1 MKAKKLLAGML
12 ALVMTAGLS
21 LQSIADSSPEVY
33 SPASQPRIAATK
45 LQLTE
50 DELEML
56 NTGEAVPSI
65 HKQKDGAF
73 LGNRAGNATSTPLA
87 YSYDARVVK
96 LKIDFGDGRG
106 YYWQGTGFMYGS
118 DVVGTVAH
126 NFKHPELGYAKGM
139 IGYVGLD
146 SDGSCWAKFEAK
158 PSQFFYPTKW
168 DSTGGYVYDYG
179 AIKLTEQ
186 IGNTSGCGWFGLGT
200 YSDSQLETIQ
210 AKFIGY
216 GERTYKPMGSQG
228 NLVNIG
234 TYDFYYS
241 LPAGK
246 GDSGAP
252 IYRPDGNIV
261 VGIHAYGTSAG
272 VPLLSA
278 TRIHRQAF
286 NDLITYKNM

>member
-21 LQSIADSSPEVY
+21 LQTIADSSTEAY

-96 LKIDFGDGRG
+96 LKIDFGDGNG
-106 YYWQGTGFMYGS
+106 YYYHGTGFMYGS

-126 NFKHPELGYAKGM
+126 NFKHPRLGYAKGI

-146 SDGSCWAKFEAK
+146 SDGSYWAKFEAK

-168 DSTGGYVYDYG
+168 DSTGGYAYDYG
-179 AIKLTEQ
+179 AIKLTNQ
-186 IGNTSGCGWFGLGT
+186 IGNTSGWFGLGS
-200 YSDSQLETIQ
+200 YSDSTLETIQ

-216 GERTYKPMGSQG
+216 GERTYIPKGAQG
-228 NLVNIG
+228 NLVDIG

-241 LPAGK
+241 MPAGS

-278 TRIHRQAF
+278 TRIYKQAF